1 MAQAR
6 VPTAPGGGGTVGLW
20 ALALAT
26 VGRRR
31 AAAEWRGLVAGSH
44 RLRRAQA
51 PKLTATPRDFRPTH
65 PDRGRALLAGQLAL
79 AGAELELGP
88 GGDPWDR
95 ASPTRRFAV
104 ELHRF
109 AFAPHLIACGEPGA
123 REALRLFLDW
133 RRLFH
138 RPNAFAWSGDV
149 LERRVFNLAAGA
161 RRMTAVASDVEA
173 AELTGS
179 LLHQARVLLSLSG
192 EPASAAERA
201 CAAAI
206 AAGAL
211 SGTAAEGLLRLA
223 QARLTSALG
232 HTVLGDGGH
241 RTRSPAAGLELL
253 FDLLTLDDLLLQ
265 RGREASPA
273 VVSAMDRLAAALRFH
288 TLSDGRLASFH
299 GGEAVEGER
308 VRAALNEDP
317 VDAPP
322 PGHAP
327 HSGYHRLDGA
337 KLHAVVDCGA
347 PAQGA
352 WSVTA
357 CAQPA
362 ALELTAGPDRLFCN
376 GGWSPDAA
384 GPQAMRLT
392 GAGCT
397 LQAGGGSAGRPLT
410 GFLARALGPRLA
422 GGATHT
428 TVRREENEAG
438 VWLELAHDGWAQ
450 SLGLSHDR
458 RLFIDHAADE
468 MRGEDVL
475 TPAPGKAGP
484 PKPLPFDIRF
494 HVWPEVEASLARDG
508 RSILL
513 RGPSNRGWWFRN
525 DAAGVSLEPSVC
537 FRGGQPRRTVQVV
550 MHAEVGPQGARVRWK
565 LAPVESPPPR
575 ARPKPT
581 PDVAWMAD
589 ATGAPPEPLMQD
601 IPEPAS
607 PPAEPA
613 GMLE

>member
-6 VPTAPGGGGTVGLW
+6 ASRPAGAAGATAGLW

-26 VGRRR
+26 AARRR
-31 AAAEWRGLVAGSH
+31 VAAEWRGLVAGSH
-44 RLRRAQA
+44 RLRRSQA
-51 PKLTATPRDFRPTH
+51 PKLTATPRDFRPT
-65 PDRGRALLAGQLAL
+65 DADIGRAILAGRLAL
-79 AGAELELGP
+79 AGAELQIGS

-161 RRMTAVASDVEA
+161 RRMAAVASDVEA

-179 LLHQARVLLSLSG
+179 LLHQARALLSLSDA
-192 EPASAAERA
+192 PAGAAERA
-201 CAAAI
+201 CTAAI

-211 SGTAAEGLLRLA
+211 SGPAAEALLRQA
-223 QARLTSALG
+223 QARLSSALG
-232 HTVLGDGGH
+232 QTVLPDGGH
-241 RTRSPAAGLELL
+241 RTRAPQAGLELM

-273 VVSAMDRLAAALRFH
+273 MVSAMDRLGAALRFH
-288 TLSDGRLASFH
+288 ILSDGRLGSFH

-308 VRAALNEDP
+308 VRAALNEDAEE
-317 VDAPP
+317 APP

-337 KLHAVVDCGA
+337 KLHAMVDCGP
-347 PAQGA
+347 PATHG
-352 WSVTA
+352 WGVTA

-362 ALELTAGPDRLFCN
+362 ALELTAGPDRLFCG

-392 GAGCT
+392 AAGCT
-397 LQAGGGSAGRPLT
+397 LQAGGASAGRPLT
-410 GFLARALGPRLA
+410 GFLARALGPRLV
-422 GGATHT
+422 GGATHV

-438 VWLELAHDGWAQ
+438 VWLELSHDGWAPRF
-450 SLGLSHDR
+450 GLSHDR
-458 RLFIDHAADE
+458 RLFLDHAIDE
-468 MRGEDVL
+468 VRGEDVL
-475 TPAPGKAGP
+475 TPAPGRSGP
-484 PKPLPFDIRF
+484 QTPLGFTVRF

-525 DAAGVSLEPSVC
+525 DSARVSLEPSVC

-550 MHAEVGPQGARVRWK
+550 MHAEVGPEGARVRWK
-565 LAPVESPPPR
+565 LAPVEPPPPR
-575 ARPKPT
+575 PKPQAP
-581 PDVAWMAD
+581 PDAEWMAAAAPKAPDDPVAD
-589 ATGAPPEPLMQD
+589 ADGARR
-601 IPEPAS
+601 
-607 PPAEPA
+607 
-613 GMLE
+613 